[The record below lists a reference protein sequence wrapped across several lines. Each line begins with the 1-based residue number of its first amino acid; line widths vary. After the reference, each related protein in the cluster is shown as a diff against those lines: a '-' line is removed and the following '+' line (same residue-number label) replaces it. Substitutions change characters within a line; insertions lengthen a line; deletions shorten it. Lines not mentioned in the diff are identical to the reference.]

1 MPDIA
6 TLWDQLTADATRWR
20 LALFAAVLLA
30 LALLEALR
38 PGPNPPPRRGR
49 RWPAHL
55 GLALIDTALAR
66 VLLPAG
72 AAGAALWAQGQG
84 FGLFNALDGALPL
97 WLEWALGLLL
107 LDLAIYWQHR
117 WLHAVPWLWP
127 LHRTHHTDTTL
138 DATSAL
144 RFHPLEIVLSLLYK
158 MALAVALGLDPA
170 LVLAF
175 EALLSSFALITHA
188 DLALPPRLDRALRR
202 VFVTP
207 AMHRIHHSTHM
218 DEQHRNYGF
227 HLSLWDRLF
236 RSYAAD
242 ARDRPQAFG
251 VAGTSV
257 ARATGLWAL
266 LREPFAH
273 ADAGIDA
280 GAGAHLR
287 DAASGDGR

>member
-6 TLWDQLTADATRWR
+6 LIWDPLTADATRWR
-20 LALFAAVLLA
+20 LALFATVLGM

-38 PGPNPPPRRGR
+38 PGPNPPLRRGG

-55 GLALIDTALAR
+55 GLALIDTTVAR
-66 VLLPAG
+66 LPLPAG
-72 AAGAALWAQGQG
+72 AAGAALWAQAQG
-84 FGLFNALDGALPL
+84 IGLFNAFDGALPL
-97 WLEWALGLLL
+97 WLEWTLGLLL

-158 MALAVALGLDPA
+158 VALAVALGLEPA

-207 AMHRIHHSTHM
+207 AMHRIHHSTRI

-236 RSYAAD
+236 RSYAAE
-242 ARDRPQAFG
+242 ARAQPQGFG

-257 ARATGLWAL
+257 TRATGLWAL
-266 LREPFAH
+266 LREPFAGAAPEREPAH
-273 ADAGIDA
+273 DASA
-280 GAGAHLR
+280 
-287 DAASGDGR
+287 GDGH

>member
-6 TLWDQLTADATRWR
+6 TLWDLLTADATRWR
-20 LALFAAVLLA
+20 LALFAAVLCV

-38 PGPNPPPRRGR
+38 PGPNPPLRRGR

-55 GLALIDTALAR
+55 GLALIDTAVAR
-66 VLLPAG
+66 LLLPAG
-72 AAGAALWAQGQG
+72 AAGAALWAQAQG
-84 FGLFNALDGALPL
+84 IGLFNVLGNTLEGALPL

-158 MALAVALGLDPA
+158 MALAVALGLEPA

-207 AMHRIHHSTHM
+207 AMHRIHHSTHI

-227 HLSLWDRLF
+227 HLSVWDRLF
-236 RSYAAD
+236 RSYAAE
-242 ARDRPQAFG
+242 ARDRPQDFG

-266 LREPFAH
+266 LREPFAG
-273 ADAGIDA
+273 ARPPTQDAPTGDA
-280 GAGAHLR
+280 H
-287 DAASGDGR
+287 

>member
-1 MPDIA
+1 MSDIA
-6 TLWDQLTADATRWR
+6 ALWNLLTADATRWR
-20 LALFAAVLLA
+20 LALFATVLFT

-38 PGPNPPPRRGR
+38 PGPNPSPRRGR

-55 GLALIDTALAR
+55 GLALIDTTVAR
-66 VLLPAG
+66 LLLPAG
-72 AAGAALWAQGQG
+72 AAGAALWAQAQG
-84 FGLFNALDGALPL
+84 FGLFNVLNGALPL

-144 RFHPLEIVLSLLYK
+144 RFHPLEIVVSLLYK
-158 MALAVALGLDPA
+158 MALTVALGLDPA

-188 DLALPPRLDRALRR
+188 DLALPPRLDRLLRQ

-207 AMHRIHHSTHM
+207 AMHRIHHSTRIA
-218 DEQHRNYGF
+218 EQQTNYGF

-236 RSYAAD
+236 RSYTANAHD
-242 ARDRPQAFG
+242 QPQGFG
-251 VAGTSV
+251 VEGTSV
-257 ARATGLWAL
+257 ERATTLWSL
-266 LREPFAH
+266 LGEPFRRSRGVDRDIA
-273 ADAGIDA
+273 AGE
-280 GAGAHLR
+280 G
-287 DAASGDGR
+287 S

>member
-6 TLWDQLTADATRWR
+6 TLWELLTADAARWR
-20 LALFAAVLLA
+20 LALFAAVLLT

-38 PGPNPPPRRGR
+38 PGPNPPLRRGR

-55 GLALIDTALAR
+55 GLALIDTAVAR
-66 VLLPAG
+66 LLLPAG
-72 AAGAALWAQGQG
+72 AAGAALWAQAQG
-84 FGLFNALDGALPL
+84 FGLFNALDDATGGSLPL
-97 WLEWALGLLL
+97 WLEWTLGLLL

-175 EALLSSFALITHA
+175 EALLSSFALIAHA

-218 DEQHRNYGF
+218 DEQQRNYGF

-236 RSYAAD
+236 RSYAAE

-251 VAGTSV
+251 VVGTSV

-266 LREPFAH
+266 LREPFAG
-273 ADAGIDA
+273 ARPPTQDAPTGDA
-280 GAGAHLR
+280 H
-287 DAASGDGR
+287 

>member
-6 TLWDQLTADATRWR
+6 TLWELLTADAARWR

-55 GLALIDTALAR
+55 GLAAIDTALAR

-72 AAGAALWAQGQG
+72 AAGAALWAQAQG
-84 FGLFNALDGALPL
+84 VGLFNALDDATGGALPL
-97 WLEWALGLLL
+97 WLEWAIGLLL

-207 AMHRIHHSTHM
+207 AMHRIHHSTHI
-218 DEQHRNYGF
+218 DEQQSNYGF

-236 RSYAAD
+236 RSYAAE

-257 ARATGLWAL
+257 TRATGLWAL
-266 LREPFAH
+266 LREPFAG
-273 ADAGIDA
+273 ARPSTQDTPTGDA
-280 GAGAHLR
+280 H
-287 DAASGDGR
+287 